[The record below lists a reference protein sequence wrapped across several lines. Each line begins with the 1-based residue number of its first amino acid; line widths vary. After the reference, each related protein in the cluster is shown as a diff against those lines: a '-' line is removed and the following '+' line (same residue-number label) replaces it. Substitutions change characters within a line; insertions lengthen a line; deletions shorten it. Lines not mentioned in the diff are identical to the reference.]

1 MAGIRGR
8 SGRPGNQNAFRH
20 GLAGILQR
28 RADGVLNPAE
38 QSVREEICPAYCLI
52 SGQLR
57 RSVYRSRYISLL
69 VVQSRDRRDTERGAV
84 SVWQLSKSSFLVNL
98 GPKMLPD
105 PFRNPNSVL
114 VRRKIKSLT
123 EASYGRARRRRIRT

>member
-8 SGRPGNQNAFRH
+8 SGPPSNQNAFRH
-20 GLAGILQR
+20 GLAGILQL
-28 RADGVLNPAE
+28 RADGILNPAE
-38 QSVREEICPAYCLI
+38 QSVREEILSGLLSDKRTATQI
-52 SGQLR
+52 STTMRVLAETIA
-57 RSVYRSRYISLL
+57 SDISLL

-98 GPKMLPD
+98 GPKMLSD

-114 VRRKIKSLT
+114 
-123 EASYGRARRRRIRT
+123 AS